1 MLGLKKVKVRI
12 NSLGDVDTRENY
24 KKALMEYFAPHIK
37 DLCEDCQ
44 ARFSKNPLRIL
55 DCKVDKDNPILKNA
69 PKILDYLNTESQA
82 HFDAVLKYLEA
93 LDIDYE
99 VDSRVIRGLDYYTH
113 AVFEIEAEIEG
124 FGSQNVIC
132 AGGRYDNLV
141 GDLEGP
147 DTKAVG
153 FAIGLERL
161 MLALEKENIAIP
173 DNNYLDVYLIYL
185 GEEAKE
191 NLKKFK
197 EKIRNEDIYEVTALI
212 NDGLD
217 KVIDRLSTLVKEID
231 REVLYTDDVQESH
244 VLYKFKKE
252 KPFTISKDKDVFVVR
267 GDSIEKLF
275 RMTNFN
281 TEEAYERFS
290 NKLRKMGLD
299 EELIK
304 NGIEEGDTVRILDF
318 EFEWTR

>member
-1 MLGLKKVKVRI
+1 MKIWV
-12 NSLGDVDTRENY
+12 
-24 KKALMEYFAPHIK
+24 IK
-37 DLCEDCQ
+37 
-44 ARFSKNPLRIL
+44 
-55 DCKVDKDNPILKNA
+55 
-69 PKILDYLNTESQA
+69 
-82 HFDAVLKYLEA
+82 
-93 LDIDYE
+93 
-99 VDSRVIRGLDYYTH
+99 
-113 AVFEIEAEIEG
+113 
-124 FGSQNVIC
+124 QN
-132 AGGRYDNLV
+132 R
-141 GDLEGP
+141 
-147 DTKAVG
+147 
-153 FAIGLERL
+153 
-161 MLALEKENIAIP
+161 
-173 DNNYLDVYLIYL
+173 
-185 GEEAKE
+185 
-191 NLKKFK
+191 
-197 EKIRNEDIYEVTALI
+197 IRNSIVFVKNLSQFRTLLRQWKSL
-212 NDGLD
+212 LD

-290 NKLRKMGLD
+290 NKHRKMGLD

>member
-1 MLGLKKVKVRI
+1 MKLSKKE
-12 NSLGDVDTRENY
+12 L
-24 KKALMEYFAPHIK
+24 KALIE
-37 DLCEDCQ
+37 
-44 ARFSKNPLRIL
+44 
-55 DCKVDKDNPILKNA
+55 
-69 PKILDYLNTESQA
+69 
-82 HFDAVLKYLEA
+82 KYNI
-93 LDIDYE
+93 DI
-99 VDSRVIRGLDYYTH
+99 I
-113 AVFEIEAEIEG
+113 
-124 FGSQNVIC
+124 
-132 AGGRYDNLV
+132 
-141 GDLEGP
+141 
-147 DTKAVG
+147 
-153 FAIGLERL
+153 AIGNGTASRES
-161 MLALEKENIAIP
+161 EKFVSDMI
-173 DNNYLDVYLIYL
+173 
-185 GEEAKE
+185 
-191 NLKKFK
+191 
-197 EKIRNEDIYEVTALI
+197 
-212 NDGLD
+212 
-217 KVIDRLSTLVKEID
+217 KEID